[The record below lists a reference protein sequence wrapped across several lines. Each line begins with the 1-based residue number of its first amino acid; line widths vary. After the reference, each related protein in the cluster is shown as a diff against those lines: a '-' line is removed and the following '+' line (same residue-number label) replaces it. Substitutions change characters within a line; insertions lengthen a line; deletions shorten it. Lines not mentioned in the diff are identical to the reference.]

1 MYFIYFDYIHISS
14 RETKKKED
22 HTGSSS
28 WELYSLTEWY
38 YTKHRFKLIEVS
50 IPPEQCP
57 PHTRCLCLCMKRF
70 VREWIS
76 KKVDAKRHISW
87 PLISHGQYYDCIKAM
102 RHSSIEFVWCHF
114 YLFYTTHFLKFWLYV
129 LLVFAW
135 RQHHTTLTSRT
146 TRRARRQWQWP
157 EPHNSNQRPQLLPV

>member
-76 KKVDAKRHISW
+76 KKIDAKRHISW
-87 PLISHGQYYDCIKAM
+87 PLISHGQYYDCIRRTSWNFDCM
-102 RHSSIEFVWCHF
+102 YCLYLHDDSIIQLSHHVQLEEHAANGSGQDRIIATNDHNYCPFKVW
-114 YLFYTTHFLKFWLYV
+114 
-129 LLVFAW
+129 
-135 RQHHTTLTSRT
+135 S
-146 TRRARRQWQWP
+146 
-157 EPHNSNQRPQLLPV
+157 